1 MLREAINSFLNY
13 LTVEK
18 GFSENTIVAYRN
30 DLYQLATFVEEEVTR
45 HGLTPSW
52 SSFGRQGMLSY
63 LLNLRRGTTRLPRQL
78 AKWLLPSLSLAL
90 WWLKVTLKITLPIMS
105 VHLR

>member
-1 MLREAINSFLNY
+1 MREAIKNFLTY

-30 DLYQLATFVEEEVTR
+30 DLNQLAGFAEERATR
-45 HGLTPSW
+45 QGYPLSW

-63 LLNLRRGTTRLPRQL
+63 LLDL
-78 AKWLLPSLSLAL
+78 
-90 WWLKVTLKITLPIMS
+90 
-105 VHLR
+105 